1 MELHKA
7 DWGGQE
13 EGKGWVKKKKP
24 KIGPASRVRRPSSSD
39 EELTRND
46 QGWKFMS
53 CSHGQEFGKQLQAGS

>member
-46 QGWKFMS
+46 QGWKFI
-53 CSHGQEFGKQLQAGS
+53 EL